1 MDSLASGDLSL
12 MNKNL
17 RTRGIVI
24 AVLTLTCL
32 VILFGPWNKQKGYAR
47 SASDFFS
54 PSKLRQNLSEN
65 IRLGLDLKGGT
76 HLVMQVQ
83 ADEAI
88 KYITDGLVQKGK
100 DDLKKDG
107 IQYTDIKAAA
117 PGWIVVENP
126 NSADHDKIRD
136 KFYTFMPSDGWDV
149 STSSSPSSVTFKLT
163 NRYANQIRK
172 EATEQAKTII
182 EQRINQYGVAEP
194 TVQLRGKEEDHQI
207 LLQMPGVDNPERVK
221 ELLKVTARLEIRPAT
236 GQKFDTKEQAEATIA
251 GDTNKEVLPNRE
263 KKTDGTSD
271 TGWYIVDKAA
281 VINGSDLREARGVPN
296 QQGFGYYVGF
306 SLKPGGSEKFGTWT
320 ENNIGNYLAVVLENE
335 IRSVAVVRNKIT
347 DSGQIEGNF
356 TPQQAEDLGLVL
368 RSGAL
373 PAGITYIEERTVGPS
388 LGADSIR
395 QGVVASLV
403 GLALVI
409 ITMLF
414 YYRFSGMNAVLSLV
428 LNLIIM
434 LAGMAIF
441 GATLTLPGIA
451 GIILTIG
458 MAVDSNVLVFE
469 RIREELRAGKIV
481 SSAVATGFDKAI
493 VTIIDTHVTTI
504 VSAAFLYIFGTGPVR
519 GFAVTLTIGLLANLF
534 TAVYVSRTIFLWVLN
549 RGGRKA
555 ESLSI

>member
-1 MDSLASGDLSL
+1 

-24 AVLTLTCL
+24 AVITLGCL
-32 VILFGPWNKQKGYAR
+32 VILFGPWNKPKDYSK
-47 SASDFFS
+47 SASDFFK
-54 PSKLRQNLSEN
+54 PSKLKQNLSEN

-88 KYITDGLVQKGK
+88 TTMTNNNVQKGK
-100 DDLKKDG
+100 EDLKKDG
-107 IQYTDIKAAA
+107 IQFTDIKAAA
-117 PGWIVVENP
+117 PGLIVVENP
-126 NSADHDKIRD
+126 NPADHEKIRE
-136 KFYTFMPSDGWDV
+136 KFFTFMPSDGWDY
-149 STSSSPSSVTFKLT
+149 SSSSSPSSVTFKLSP
-163 NRYANQIRK
+163 RYANQIRK
-172 EATEQAKTII
+172 DATDQAKAII
-182 EQRINQYGVAEP
+182 EQRIDQFGVAEP
-194 TVQLRGKEEDHQI
+194 TVQLRGREEDHQI

-221 ELLKVTARLEIRPAT
+221 ELLKTDARLEIRAANA
-236 GQKFDTKEQAEATIA
+236 QKFDTAEQANASLA
-251 GDTNKEVLPNRE
+251 GDASKEVLPYRE
-263 KKTDGTSD
+263 KQADGTMD
-271 TGWYIVDKAA
+271 TGFYVVDKLP
-281 VINGSDLREARGVPN
+281 VIDGGDLREARGVPN
-296 QQGFGYYVGF
+296 QQGFGFYVAF

-320 ENNIGNYLAVVLENE
+320 ENNIGNYLAVVLNNE

-356 TPQQAEDLGLVL
+356 TQQQAEDLGLVL

-373 PAGITYIEERTVGPS
+373 PAKVTYIEERTVGPS

-403 GLALVI
+403 GLGLVI
-409 ITMLF
+409 LTMLV
-414 YYRFSGMNAVLSLV
+414 YYRFSGVNAVIALI
-428 LNLIIM
+428 LNLVIM
-434 LAGMAIF
+434 LAGMALF

-451 GIILTIG
+451 GVILTIG
-458 MAVDSNVLVFE
+458 MAVDSNVLIFE

-481 SSAVATGFDKAI
+481 SSAVSTGFEKAF

-504 VSAAFLYIFGTGPVR
+504 VSSTFLYIFGTGPIR

-534 TAVYVSRTIFLWVLN
+534 TAVYVSRSMFMWELS

-555 ESLSI
+555 ETISI